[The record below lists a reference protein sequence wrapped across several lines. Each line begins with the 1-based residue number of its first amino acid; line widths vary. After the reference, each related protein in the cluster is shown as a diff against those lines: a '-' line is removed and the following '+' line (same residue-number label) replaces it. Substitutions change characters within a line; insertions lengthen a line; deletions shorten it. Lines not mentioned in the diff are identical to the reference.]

1 MGKAEK
7 LQQEQAVIRDTL
19 YGDGYYCE
27 KVRKY
32 KYDNYILDNKDNIQ
46 VIDEVLNSKG
56 IKLVVADTGSGKS
69 HSFIERA
76 KEMLQHKKDARVI
89 MALPTRT
96 LTLQVGNKP
105 DVARMMGGDKFD
117 ESNRLIASTYEK
129 LFEVDDFISAQKGS
143 VKSGEV
149 CLILDECHL
158 LTTQQSFRKEGINNL
173 ISYIEKNDFDNVIL
187 VTATPEPMSLFRYE
201 EIIQFTS
208 TNKKASMDKVEIVV
222 VDDAAEYIK
231 GLDYTKEFP
240 FIRWNNIEK
249 INELIATMPQMMARI
264 TKDDKNT
271 KAYKDI
277 VQQSKIDAN
286 GIDGVLCTN
295 VIEAGVN
302 ITDYPENIVPIAAF
316 DSNNISVVD
325 VIQFL
330 NRFRRTPQ
338 SHVQTARV
346 VIQRCKERE
355 LKASLLTMDGE
366 VLFDFED
373 VELKL
378 GNFYINDTYKMNT
391 VADGQYKVGLEIGGS
406 TVYRTINVVSNG
418 CTDTINASFY
428 AKEDPIPLMFHSV
441 SFRPLIDIFKGNLY
455 KIDAYKERIQIL
467 EDAFAGIREQKKQQ
481 EHLSDVEM
489 DMLSTQ
495 DGILKEKLIKGVINE
510 MGELSSCISYE
521 NDMLQVDN
529 RLVHMVSFNQYQR
542 QYYYNHELLRKEL
555 EEALGTTVVI
565 VNENTAK
572 SKHKKCNEDNLWED
586 IEDLRLD
593 IINRCCDSYWQDI
606 MGKKSLTLP
615 QSKTYRESVFSVRG
629 QEHIMELLQELDRT
643 GIYGK
648 MALQIITN
656 CMSKKT
662 FNQYKKIHKVIV
674 QNNVLSKFVG
684 CTVDEI
690 PLISKDVKDRTQ
702 VCVFCYLEE
711 QGQKTYTVTKELA
724 QEIVDVFKKSF
735 PMSKKVPT
743 VKGVMKLMREMYQ
756 TKGADKIRTEL
767 RVSYDNVFK
776 LVESDY

>member
-1 MGKAEK
+1 MSKAERLK
-7 LQQEQAVIRDTL
+7 QEQAEMRALL
-19 YGDGYYCE
+19 YGDGYDCKDTKTCTYS
-27 KVRKY
+27 
-32 KYDNYILDNKDNIQ
+32 NYILDNSEN
-46 VIDEVLNSKG
+46 VAVLDEILNSKG
-56 IKLVVADTGSGKS
+56 INLVVADTGSGKS
-69 HSFIERA
+69 HSMLERA
-76 KEMLQHKKDARVI
+76 KVLVQNNKDTKVV

-105 DVARMMGGDKFD
+105 GVSKMVGGDVFD
-117 ESNRLIASTYEK
+117 KNSPIIASTYEK
-129 LFEVDDFISAQKGS
+129 VFEIDDYIQGQKADAGREK
-143 VKSGEV
+143 VI
-149 CLILDECHL
+149 LILDECHL
-158 LTTQQSFRKEGINNL
+158 MTTQQLFREQGIKSL
-173 ISYIEKNDFDNVIL
+173 ISYIEKGDFENVVL
-187 VTATPEPMSLFRYE
+187 VTATPSPVTLFRFDKLFVFDS
-201 EIIQFTS
+201 ID
-208 TNKKASMDKVEIVV
+208 KKPAMDRVEIVV

-231 GLDYTKEFP
+231 SLDFTKEFP
-240 FIRWNNIEK
+240 FIRWNNIDK
-249 INELIATMPQMMARI
+249 INELMAVMPQAMARI

-271 KAYKDI
+271 KAYMDI
-277 VQQSKIDAN
+277 VEHSKIDAN
-286 GIDGVLCTN
+286 CISGVFCTN
-295 VIEAGVN
+295 VLEAGVN
-302 ITDYPENIVPIAAF
+302 VTSYNSNTVPIAVF
-316 DSNNISVVD
+316 DNSYISVVD
-325 VIQFL
+325 IIQFL
-330 NRFRRTPQ
+330 NRLRRTSQ

-355 LKASLLTMDGE
+355 LKASFLTIDGE
-366 VLFDFED
+366 VLFNFED
-373 VELKL
+373 LELKL

-391 VADGQYKVGLEIGGS
+391 IADGQYKVKIQIGGS
-406 TVYRTINVVSNG
+406 ATYRIIRVASNG
-418 CTDTINASFY
+418 STDTVNASLY

-455 KIDAYKERIQIL
+455 KINAYKERIQIL
-467 EDAFAGIREQKKQQ
+467 EDAFASIREQKKQQ
-481 EHLSDVEM
+481 EHLSDIEM

-495 DGILKEKLIKGVINE
+495 DDILKEKLIKGVIDE
-510 MGELSSCISYE
+510 MGELSYCISYE
-521 NDMLQVDN
+521 NDMLQADN
-529 RLVHMVSFNQYQR
+529 RLVYMVSFNQYQR
-542 QYYYNHELLRKEL
+542 QYFYNHELLRKEL

-565 VNENTAK
+565 VSENTAK
-572 SKHKKCNEDNLWED
+572 SKHKKCNDDDLWEG
-586 IEDLRLD
+586 IEDIRQD

-615 QSKTYRESVFSVRG
+615 QSKTYRESVYSVRG
-629 QEHIMELLQELDRT
+629 QEHIMELLKELERA

-711 QGQKTYTVTKELA
+711 QGQKTYTVTRELA

-743 VKGVMKLMREMYQ
+743 VKGIMKLMREMYQ

-767 RVSYDNVFK
+767 RISYDNVFK

>member
-1 MGKAEK
+1 MGKADK
-7 LQQEQAVIRDTL
+7 VAKEQAEIRDIL
-19 YGDGYYCE
+19 YGDGYHCE
-27 KVRKY
+27 KITKC

-46 VIDEVLNSKG
+46 VIDEVLNSRG
-56 IKLVVADTGSGKS
+56 IKLVIADTGSGKS

-158 LTTQQSFRKEGINNL
+158 LTTQQSFRKEGIKNL

-208 TNKKASMDKVEIVV
+208 TDKKAAMDKVEVV
-222 VDDAAEYIK
+222 LVDDVAEYIK

-240 FIRWNNIEK
+240 FIRWNDTDR
-249 INELIATMPQMMARI
+249 INELIKVMPKPMARI
-264 TKDDKNT
+264 TKDDKET

-277 VQQSKIDAN
+277 VEHSKIDAN
-286 GIDGVLCTN
+286 GIAGVLCTN

-302 ITDYPENIVPIAAF
+302 ITDYPKNIVPIAAF
-316 DSNNISVVD
+316 DSNKISTVD
-325 VIQFL
+325 IIQFL

-366 VLFDFED
+366 VLLDFED
-373 VELKL
+373 LELKL
-378 GNFYINDTYKMNT
+378 GNFYINDIYKMNT
-391 VADGQYKVGLEIGGS
+391 VVDGQYKVRLEIGGS
-406 TVYRTINVVSNG
+406 TAYRTIKIASYG
-418 CTDTINASFY
+418 CTDTVNASVY
-428 AKEDPIPLMFHSV
+428 VKEDPIPLMFHNV
-441 SFRPLIDIFKGNLY
+441 SFRPLIDIFKGNLSRINIY
-455 KIDAYKERIQIL
+455 RERIQIL
-467 EDAFAGIREQKKQQ
+467 EDAFASIREQKKQQ
-481 EHLSDVEM
+481 EHLSDIEM

-495 DGILKEKLIKGVINE
+495 DGILKEKLIKGVIDE

-521 NDMLQVDN
+521 NDMLQTDN
-529 RLVHMVSFNQYQR
+529 RLVYMVSFNQYQR

-565 VNENTAK
+565 VSENTAK
-572 SKHKKCNEDNLWED
+572 SKHKRCNEDDLWED
-586 IEDLRLD
+586 IEDIRQD
-593 IINRCCDSYWQDI
+593 IINRCCDDYWQDI

-615 QSKTYRESVFSVRG
+615 QSKTYRESVYSVRG
-629 QEHIMELLQELDRT
+629 QEHIMELLKELERA
-643 GIYGK
+643 GIDGR

-662 FNQYKKIHKVIV
+662 FNQYKKINKIVV
-674 QNNVLSKFVG
+674 QNSVLSKFKG
-684 CTVDEI
+684 CNIEEI

-711 QGQKTYTVTKELA
+711 QGQKTYTVTRELA
-724 QEIVDVFKKSF
+724 QEIVDVFKKTF

-743 VKGVMKLMREMYQ
+743 VKAIMKLMREMYQ
-756 TKGADKIRTEL
+756 TKGADKIRAEL
-767 RVSYDNVFK
+767 RVSDDNVFK

>member
-1 MGKAEK
+1 MGKADK
-7 LQQEQAVIRDTL
+7 VAKEQAEIRDIL
-19 YGDGYYCE
+19 YGDGYHCE
-27 KVRKY
+27 KITKC

-46 VIDEVLNSKG
+46 VIDEVLNSRG
-56 IKLVVADTGSGKS
+56 IKLVIADTGSGKS
-69 HSFIERA
+69 HSFIERT

-158 LTTQQSFRKEGINNL
+158 LTTQQSFRKEGIKNL

-208 TNKKASMDKVEIVV
+208 TDKKAAMDKVEVV
-222 VDDAAEYIK
+222 LVDDVAEYIK

-240 FIRWNNIEK
+240 FIRWNDTDR
-249 INELIATMPQMMARI
+249 INELIKVMPKPMARI
-264 TKDDKNT
+264 TKDDKET

-277 VQQSKIDAN
+277 VEHSKIDAN
-286 GIDGVLCTN
+286 GIAGVLCTN

-302 ITDYPENIVPIAAF
+302 ITDYPQNIVPIAAF
-316 DSNNISVVD
+316 DSNKISTVD
-325 VIQFL
+325 IIQFL

-366 VLFDFED
+366 VLLDFED
-373 VELKL
+373 LELNL
-378 GNFYINDTYKMNT
+378 GNFYINDIYKMNT
-391 VADGQYKVGLEIGGS
+391 VVDGQYKVRLEIGGS
-406 TVYRTINVVSNG
+406 TAYRTIKIASYG
-418 CTDTINASFY
+418 CTDTVNASVY
-428 AKEDPIPLMFHSV
+428 VKEDPIPLMFHNV

-467 EDAFAGIREQKKQQ
+467 EDAFASIREQKKQQ

-495 DGILKEKLIKGVINE
+495 DGILKEKLIKGVIDE

-529 RLVHMVSFNQYQR
+529 RLVYMVSFNQYQR

-565 VNENTAK
+565 VSENTAK
-572 SKHKKCNEDNLWED
+572 SKHKKCNDDDLWED
-586 IEDLRLD
+586 IEDIRLD
-593 IINRCCDSYWQDI
+593 IIKRSCDDYWQDI

-656 CMSKKT
+656 CMSRKT
-662 FNQYKKIHKVIV
+662 FSKYKRIHKVIV

-724 QEIVDVFKKSF
+724 QEIVDVFKKVF

-767 RVSYDNVFK
+767 RTSYDNVFK

>member
-1 MGKAEK
+1 MNRADKVAK
-7 LQQEQAVIRDTL
+7 EQAEIRDIL

-27 KVRKY
+27 KVSEY

-46 VIDEVLNSKG
+46 VIDEVLNGKG

-76 KEMLQHKKDARVI
+76 KEMLQNKKDARVV

-105 DVARMMGGDKFD
+105 DVSRMIGGDKFD
-117 ESNRLIASTYEK
+117 ENQQLIASTYEK
-129 LFEVDDFISAQKGS
+129 MFEVDDFISAQKGS
-143 VKSGEV
+143 AKSGEV

-158 LTTQQSFRKEGINNL
+158 LTTQQSFRKEGIKKL

-201 EIIQFTS
+201 EIIRFTS
-208 TNKKASMDKVEIVV
+208 TNKKPAMDKVEIVL
-222 VDDAAEYIK
+222 VDDVAECIK

-240 FIRWNNIEK
+240 FIRWNDTDR
-249 INELIATMPQMMARI
+249 INELINVMPQPMARI
-264 TKDDKNT
+264 TKDDKET

-277 VQQSKIDAN
+277 VEHSKIDAN
-286 GIDGVLCTN
+286 GIAGVLCTN
-295 VIEAGVN
+295 VIEAGCN
-302 ITDYPENIVPIAAF
+302 ILNYPKNIVPIAAF
-316 DSNNISVVD
+316 DSNKISMVD
-325 VIQFL
+325 LIQFL
-330 NRFRRTPQ
+330 NRLRRTSQ

-355 LKASLLTMDGE
+355 LNASLLTMDGE
-366 VLFDFED
+366 VLLDFED

-378 GNFYINDTYKMNT
+378 GNFYINDTDKMNA
-391 VADGQYKVGLEIGGS
+391 VADGQYKVKIQIGGS
-406 TVYRTINVVSNG
+406 IIYRTIKVVSYG
-418 CTDTINASFY
+418 YTDTINASYY
-428 AKEDPIPLMFHSV
+428 AKEDQMPLMFHNV
-441 SFRPLIDIFKGNLY
+441 GFRPFTDIFKGNLSR
-455 KIDAYKERIQIL
+455 INAYKERIQIL
-467 EDAFAGIREQKKQQ
+467 EDAFASIREQKKQQ

-495 DGILKEKLIKGVINE
+495 DDILKEKLIKGVIDE

-529 RLVHMVSFNQYQR
+529 RLVYMVSFNQYQR
-542 QYYYNHELLRKEL
+542 QYFYNHELLRKEL

-565 VNENTAK
+565 VSENTAK
-572 SKHKKCNEDNLWED
+572 SKHKKCNEDDLWED
-586 IEDLRLD
+586 IEDIRQD
-593 IINRCCDSYWQDI
+593 IINRCCDEYWQDI

-629 QEHIMELLQELDRT
+629 QEHLMELLKELERA
-643 GIYGK
+643 GIDGK
-648 MALQIITN
+648 LALQIITQSK
-656 CMSKKT
+656 SKKKL
-662 FNQYKKIHKVIV
+662 NQYKKIHKVIV
-674 QNNVLSKFVG
+674 HNNVLSKFKG
-684 CTVDEI
+684 CDVSEI

-702 VCVFCYLEE
+702 VCIFCYLEQ
-711 QGQKTYTVTKELA
+711 QGQKSYKVTRELA
-724 QEIVDVFKKSF
+724 EEIIDVFKKSF
-735 PMSKKVPT
+735 PMSKSVPT
-743 VKGVMKLMREMYQ
+743 VRGLMKFMREMYQ

-767 RVSYDNVFK
+767 RTSYDNVFK

>member
-1 MGKAEK
+1 MDKADK
-7 LQQEQAVIRDTL
+7 VAKEQAETRDIL
-19 YGDGYYCE
+19 YGDGYYC
-27 KVRKY
+27 KKITKC

-46 VIDEVLNSKG
+46 VIDEVLDSKG
-56 IKLVVADTGSGKS
+56 IKLVIADTGSGKS

-76 KEMLQHKKDARVI
+76 KEMLKHKSDARVI

-129 LFEVDDFISAQKGS
+129 LFEVDDFINAQKGS
-143 VKSGEV
+143 AKSGEV

-158 LTTQQSFRKEGINNL
+158 LTTQLSFRKEGIKNL

-208 TNKKASMDKVEIVV
+208 TDKKAAMDKVEIVL
-222 VDDAAEYIK
+222 VDSVAEYIK
-231 GLDYTKEFP
+231 GLYYTKEFP
-240 FIRWNNIEK
+240 FIRWNDTDR
-249 INELIATMPQMMARI
+249 INELIKVIPKPMARI
-264 TKDDKNT
+264 TKDDKET

-277 VQQSKIDAN
+277 VEHSKIDAN
-286 GIDGVLCTN
+286 GIAGVLCTN

-316 DSNNISVVD
+316 DSSNISVVD
-325 VIQFL
+325 IVQFL
-330 NRFRRTPQ
+330 NRHRRTPQ

-355 LKASLLTMDGE
+355 LNASLLTMDGE
-366 VLFDFED
+366 VLLDFED
-373 VELKL
+373 LELKL
-378 GNFYINDTYKMNT
+378 GNFYINDIYKMNT
-391 VADGQYKVGLEIGGS
+391 VVDGQYKVRLEIGGS
-406 TVYRTINVVSNG
+406 TAYRTIKIASYG
-418 CTDTINASFY
+418 CTDTVYASVF
-428 AKEDPIPLMFHSV
+428 AKEDPLPLMFHNV
-441 SFRPLIDIFKGNLY
+441 SFRPLIDIFKGNLSR
-455 KIDAYKERIQIL
+455 INAYRERIQIL
-467 EDAFAGIREQKKQQ
+467 EDAFASIREQKKQQ
-481 EHLSDVEM
+481 EHLSDIEM

-495 DGILKEKLIKGVINE
+495 DGILKEKLIKGVIDE
-510 MGELSSCISYE
+510 MGELSSCIFYE

-529 RLVHMVSFNQYQR
+529 RLVYMVSFNQYQR

-555 EEALGTTVVI
+555 EEELGTTVVI
-565 VNENTAK
+565 VSENTAK
-572 SKHKKCNEDNLWED
+572 SKHKRCNEDDLWED
-586 IEDLRLD
+586 IEDIRQD
-593 IINRCCDSYWQDI
+593 IINRCCDDYWQDI

-615 QSKTYRESVFSVRG
+615 QSKTYRESVYSVRG
-629 QEHIMELLQELDRT
+629 QEHIMELLKELERA
-643 GIYGK
+643 GIDGR

-662 FNQYKKIHKVIV
+662 FNQYKKINKIVV
-674 QNNVLSKFVG
+674 QNSVLSKFKG
-684 CTVDEI
+684 CNIEEI

-711 QGQKTYTVTKELA
+711 QGQKTYTVTRELA
-724 QEIVDVFKKSF
+724 QEIVDVFKKTF

-743 VKGVMKLMREMYQ
+743 VKAIMKLMREMYQ
-756 TKGADKIRTEL
+756 TKGADKIRAEL
-767 RVSYDNVFK
+767 RVSDDNVFK